1 MGKLDGLEPK
11 KVFAFFEELCQIPHG
26 SGNVKAISNYLVEFA
41 KQRRLK
47 YVQDHLYNVI
57 LFQPATEGYEKEPTL
72 IIQGHMDMVAVKTPE
87 STKDMT
93 ADGLEL
99 EVEGDYVC
107 ARDTSLG
114 GDDGI
119 ALAYG
124 LAILDSED
132 IPHPALELVFTV
144 DEETGMEGAAGID
157 CSVLQGRRML
167 NLDSEEEGIFL
178 SSCAGGMRA
187 DCSFRV
193 QRRNVSGQSVK
204 LCISGLWGGHSGCDI
219 HLERGNANLMMAR
232 LLYALYQRL
241 PFCLVR
247 MEGGEAD
254 NVIPKRCEAE
264 ILFTG
269 AFSEEAEK
277 ELDLQWN
284 RIREAYGEKE
294 PDCRLSVEKGTKA
307 MEAVTKED
315 TGKCLQWMVALPN
328 GVCAFAKEPK
338 GLVETSL
345 NMGVCHLSEGA
356 MHCRFCIRSSVDAEK
371 EFVLT
376 KLKAICAMAGAKVET
391 SGDYPGWKYQVH
403 SPFREEL
410 VRIYEELFGKA
421 HQVQAIHAGVECG
434 FFAGKLPS
442 LECVSLGP
450 DILDIHTTDEKIS
463 ISSVERVW
471 KFLLRVLSIHHDSV

>member
-167 NLDSEEEGIFL
+167 NLDSEE
-178 SSCAGGMRA
+178 
-187 DCSFRV
+187 
-193 QRRNVSGQSVK
+193 
-204 LCISGLWGGHSGCDI
+204 
-219 HLERGNANLMMAR
+219 
-232 LLYALYQRL
+232 
-241 PFCLVR
+241 
-247 MEGGEAD
+247 
-254 NVIPKRCEAE
+254 
-264 ILFTG
+264 
-269 AFSEEAEK
+269 
-277 ELDLQWN
+277 
-284 RIREAYGEKE
+284 
-294 PDCRLSVEKGTKA
+294 
-307 MEAVTKED
+307 
-315 TGKCLQWMVALPN
+315 
-328 GVCAFAKEPK
+328 
-338 GLVETSL
+338 
-345 NMGVCHLSEGA
+345 
-356 MHCRFCIRSSVDAEK
+356 
-371 EFVLT
+371 
-376 KLKAICAMAGAKVET
+376 
-391 SGDYPGWKYQVH
+391 
-403 SPFREEL
+403 
-410 VRIYEELFGKA
+410 
-421 HQVQAIHAGVECG
+421 
-434 FFAGKLPS
+434 
-442 LECVSLGP
+442 
-450 DILDIHTTDEKIS
+450 
-463 ISSVERVW
+463 
-471 KFLLRVLSIHHDSV
+471 